1 MYPRKKDIIVLV
13 NIMLQSDYHCHKMVH
28 SSLQMAR
35 FSTEEA
41 VPSGAPVLTEGS
53 RLVLESV
60 HFFSNVYGSF
70 AIMPMEDGWLGLANI
85 IIR

>member
-28 SSLQMAR
+28 SSLQMAQ

-41 VPSGAPVLTEGS
+41 VPSGAPVLTGGS
-53 RLVLESV
+53 RSVLESV
-60 HFFSNVYGSF
+60 HFLSSVYGII
-70 AIMPMEDGWLGLANI
+70 AIMPTEDGWLGLANI

>member
-1 MYPRKKDIIVLV
+1 
-13 NIMLQSDYHCHKMVH
+13 
-28 SSLQMAR
+28 MAQ

-70 AIMPMEDGWLGLANI
+70 AIKPMEDGSLGLANI